1 MLRER
6 RCDGERLK
14 KYLKRTE
21 ELLEYLTRI
30 SESGELVR
38 ERVEQEKAELLV
50 QIGFFQH
57 ERLIHLIVTAL
68 FAIMTILVFLLAVT
82 RFELWV
88 GVLLALLLVLLIPY
102 IRHYWL
108 LENGT
113 QKLYFYYDKLEGL
126 YNGKN

>member
-1 MLRER
+1 MAER
-6 RCDGERLK
+6 MK

-21 ELLEYLTRI
+21 ELLEYLTRL
-30 SESGELVR
+30 SESGEPMK
-38 ERVEQEKAELLV
+38 ERVEKEKAELLV

-68 FAIMTILVFLLAVT
+68 FTIMTILVFLLAVT